1 MPEPLR
7 DAAAKHVPAA
17 PMTSMAATTSARK
30 RWMAAVVA
38 SLLVAA
44 AALLILGVVL
54 ERHIESGTEHPIV
67 AATGEPQESHHDE
80 ATHAEPGVPTH
91 GGGEA
96 AERSTGI
103 DVESPLI
110 VALGGI
116 ASAVLAAAVWVRP
129 SRPVVAVVVA
139 FAAAALVLDV
149 LEISQ
154 QLGADHI
161 GMAALAAMIAAL
173 RVATIMGSGYLYRTR
188 PVAV

>member
-7 DAAAKHVPAA
+7 DAAAKHVPAG

-116 ASAVLAAAVWVRP
+116 ASAVLALPQRCGCAPADRLSPSWWRSRRRP
-129 SRPVVAVVVA
+129 WFSTSWRSA
-139 FAAAALVLDV
+139 
-149 LEISQ
+149 SS
-154 QLGADHI
+154 
-161 GMAALAAMIAAL
+161 
-173 RVATIMGSGYLYRTR
+173 SGPTTSAWPPSL
-188 PVAV
+188 P